1 MVIIIIG
8 VCMLTLRGGGT
19 DPKDL
24 PAKRSA

>member
-8 VCMLTLRGGGT
+8 VCTLTLRGGST